1 VKFNDNYT
9 PLFILRHEINLPP
22 PPLPPPPPSPETEWK
37 KLSQTRYIFL
47 DYPSLSVENVF
58 ENNQLA
64 FEVAEEQLGIPSL
77 LDPQVAYRNSW
88 VSTAFWTHR

>member
-1 VKFNDNYT
+1 MIITHQFSFFSMISIC
-9 PLFILRHEINLPP
+9 PLPHY
-22 PPLPPPPPSPETEWK
+22 PLPPPPPSRRGRHYLKQGIP
-37 KLSQTRYIFL
+37 FL

-88 VSTAFWTHR
+88 VSPAFWTHR

>member
-1 VKFNDNYT
+1 MIITHQFSFFGIKSIC
-9 PLFILRHEINLPP
+9 PLPHSPP
-22 PPLPPPPPSPETEWK
+22 PPLEPQRK
-37 KLSQTRYIFL
+37 KLSQTRYSFL

-77 LDPQVAYRNSW
+77 LDPQVAYR
-88 VSTAFWTHR
+88 